1 MTTDMKIFVWGTG
14 AASMDLLDEGLD
26 IADVA
31 GFIDNAPN
39 EKWRGKPVYQPAE
52 MVDVAYDIIVVAA
65 DHGAEIDRQ
74 ARELHLDTT
83 KFVYAY
89 GNQQLYDLNGDYVLA
104 SRIFSPSY
112 IEAIKKRKRLI
123 REMDIDSLRTPDAVS
138 AEVQDM
144 LAYDY
149 NRMRV
154 FELIRQ
160 EIDWGGVDGAAAEL
174 GVFQGRFARCI
185 NALFP
190 DRTLYLFDTFEG
202 FRESEAAQEKAAG
215 HCTDSLIERCKD
227 TSMEA
232 VLELMPHR
240 DKIIC
245 KKGLFPESL
254 DGLEDRFAFVSLDV
268 DFEQAIYDGL
278 DYFYP
283 RMNTGGYMMIHDYN
297 SKTLR
302 GVRNAVERYERYIGR
317 PLAKVPLPDI
327 FGTLVL
333 VKYP

>member
-1 MTTDMKIFVWGTG
+1 
-14 AASMDLLDEGLD
+14 
-26 IADVA
+26 
-31 GFIDNAPN
+31 
-39 EKWRGKPVYQPAE
+39 
-52 MVDVAYDIIVVAA
+52 
-65 DHGAEIDRQ
+65 
-74 ARELHLDTT
+74 
-83 KFVYAY
+83 
-89 GNQQLYDLNGDYVLA
+89 
-104 SRIFSPSY
+104 
-112 IEAIKKRKRLI
+112 
-123 REMDIDSLRTPDAVS
+123 MDIDSLRTPDAVS

-254 DGLEDRFAFVSLDV
+254 GGLEDRFAFVSLDV